1 MSEAKGMVIKMKIKN
16 KNPFP
21 GGLVGGV
28 YKPLTQEGIERIHKA
43 TMKVYEQTGI
53 QVNDQRALK
62 AFNDAGA
69 DVDFNRRIVRASEGW
84 IMDKI
89 KTAPSSITLYGR
101 EDKHNME
108 LDGYK
113 VYIGTGGT
121 ATNVLDIDTGERRPS
136 TLKDVQMAAR
146 LVDALENIHYF
157 VLSCFPNELEKKNVD
172 VNRFYAGI
180 RNTTKHVMGGVYTK
194 EGVQNVA
201 RIGTMIAGSREAL
214 LKKPFISF
222 ITCVM
227 SPLVMDKD
235 YTDLMITAI
244 ETGLPIATPTAPMA
258 GSTSPGT
265 LAGTLVQMNAEALSG
280 VLLAQILNPGHP
292 VLYSCVPTTTDLR
305 TGAFCFGSIEMGMMN
320 AACAQLSRFYN
331 LPNYTTAGVTEAK
344 IPDIQ
349 SGYESMA
356 TTLLCALAGSN
367 YIHDAAGL
375 IESGMTIS
383 YEQYVIDNDILG
395 MCMRAVKGIE
405 VNDETL
411 AVDVIHE
418 VGPAGNY
425 LSHDHT
431 VMNMKKEFFYNKV
444 SDRNTRARWEQEG
457 SVDAREKAR
466 RIAKE
471 ILATHK
477 PLFVDK
483 KVEQEI
489 LSTIPGMVQEWID

>member
-1 MSEAKGMVIKMKIKN
+1 MKAN
-16 KNPFP
+16 RRYPFP
-21 GGLVGGV
+21 GGLVGGA
-28 YKPLTQEGIERIHKA
+28 YKPLSQEGIEKIHKA

-53 QVNDQRALK
+53 QVSDDNALK
-62 AFNDAGA
+62 AFHNAGA
-69 DVDFNRRIVRASEGW
+69 EADFKRKVVRASESW

-89 KTAPSSITLYGR
+89 KTAPATITLYGR
-101 EDKHNME
+101 EDRHNLE

-121 ATNVLDIDTGERRPS
+121 APNALDIDSGERRPS

-146 LVDALENIHYF
+146 LVDALDNIHYF
-157 VLSCFPNELEKKNVD
+157 VISCFPNELPKKDID
-172 VNRFYAGI
+172 VNRFYAAI
-180 RNTTKHVMGGVYTK
+180 RNTTKHVMGGVYTS
-194 EGVQNVA
+194 EGVKNVA
-201 RIGTMIAGSREAL
+201 KYAAMIAGSREAL
-214 LKKPFISF
+214 LKKPFVSY

-235 YTDLMITAI
+235 YTELMLTAI
-244 ETGLPIATPTAPMA
+244 ETGLPLATPTAPMA
-258 GSTSPGT
+258 GSTSPAT

-280 VLLAQILNPGHP
+280 VLLTQIMDPGHP

-305 TGAFCFGSIEMGMMN
+305 SGAFCFGSIEMGIMN

-331 LPNYTTAGVTEAK
+331 LPNYTTAGVNEAK

-349 SGYESMA
+349 SGYEGMA
-356 TTLLCALAGSN
+356 STLMCALAGSN

-375 IESGMTIS
+375 IESGMAIS
-383 YEQYVIDNDILG
+383 YEQYVIDDDILG

-405 VNDETL
+405 VSDDTL

-431 VMNMKKEFFYNKV
+431 LANMKKEFFYNKV
-444 SDRNTRARWEQEG
+444 SDRNTRVRWELDG
-457 SVDAREKAR
+457 ALDAREKAR
-466 RIAKE
+466 RMAKE

-477 PLFVDK
+477 PQFIDK
-483 KVEQEI
+483 AVEKQI
-489 LSTIPGMVQEWID
+489 LATIPGIVQEWID

>member
-1 MSEAKGMVIKMKIKN
+1 MKKRRN
-16 KNPFP
+16 SNPFP
-21 GGLVGGV
+21 GGLVGGQ
-28 YKPLTQEGIERIHKA
+28 YKPLTEEGVEKIHKA
-43 TMKVYEQTGI
+43 SMKVFEDTGVE
-53 QVNDQRALK
+53 VNDERALK
-62 AFNDAGA
+62 AFHDAGA
-69 DVDFNRRIVRASEGW
+69 EVDFKRKIVRASENW

-89 KTAPSSITLYGR
+89 KTAPSKITLYGR

-108 LDGYK
+108 LDGHK

-136 TLKDVQMAAR
+136 TLIDVQKAAR

-157 VLSCFPNELEKKNVD
+157 VISCFPNELEKKNVD
-172 VNRFYAGI
+172 VNRFYAAI

-194 EGVQNVA
+194 EGVQNIA
-201 RIGTMIAGSREAL
+201 KYATMIAGSREAL
-214 LKKPFISF
+214 LKKPFVSY

-244 ETGLPIATPTAPMA
+244 ETGLPMATPTAPMA

-265 LAGTLVQMNAEALSG
+265 LAGTLVQMNVEALSG
-280 VLLAQILNPGHP
+280 VLLTQILDPGHP

-320 AACAQLSRFYN
+320 AACSQISRFYN
-331 LPNYTTAGVTEAK
+331 LPNYTTAGVNEAK

-356 TTLLCALAGSN
+356 TTLLNALAGCN

-375 IESGMTIS
+375 IESGMSIS

-395 MCMRAVKGIE
+395 MCMRAVRGIE

-411 AVDVIHE
+411 AVDVINQ

-444 SDRNTRARWEQEG
+444 SDRSTRSRWELNG
-457 SVDAREKAR
+457 KIDAREKATR
-466 RIAKE
+466 MAKE
-471 ILATHK
+471 ILTTHK

-483 KVEQEI
+483 EVEKEI
-489 LSTIPGMVQEWID
+489 LSTIPGMVQDWID